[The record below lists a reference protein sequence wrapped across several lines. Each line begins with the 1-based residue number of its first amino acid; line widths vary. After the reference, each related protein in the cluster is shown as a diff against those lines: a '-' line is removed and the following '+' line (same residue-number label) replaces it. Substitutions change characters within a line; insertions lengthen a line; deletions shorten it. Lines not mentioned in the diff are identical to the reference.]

1 MIVIGSVIAIV
12 LIGAYVFL
20 GMKISETIAHSD
32 IRIFFWA
39 LYTTTLLTLVNV
51 SISIYFY
58 ASLVD
63 KKGPLGPRGLKGI
76 LGDKGD
82 NGSCEDTCRTKTVQI
97 MVEEAIQKFKDEND
111 ITPMERKTICNM
123 VNDNGN
129 TTKINTWELD
139 DLKKFKVYLDTR
151 IDDTANT
158 DINKLINHNLDERI
172 VNQNSGS
179 DNYNWVK
186 VLIINASS
194 NQITQDKQ
202 LLNVQ
207 NDVSACN

>member
-1 MIVIGSVIAIV
+1 
-12 LIGAYVFL
+12 
-20 GMKISETIAHSD
+20 MKISETIAHSD

-82 NGSCEDTCRTKTVQI
+82 NGECEDTCRTKTVQI

-111 ITPMERKTICNM
+111 ITPMERKSICNM
-123 VNDNGN
+123 VNHSSN
-129 TTKINTWELD
+129 TAKIDTWELD
-139 DLKKFKVYLDTR
+139 DLKEFKVYLDTGINDATNTR
-151 IDDTANT
+151 ISN
-158 DINKLINHNLDERI
+158 LINHNLDERI

-179 DNYNWVK
+179 DNYDWVK
-186 VLIINASS
+186 VLIRNASNVIS
-194 NQITQDKQ
+194 TQGRG
-202 LLNVQ
+202 LSAENVT
-207 NDVSACN
+207 DVSACN